1 MPVPNKP
8 DERLLRDK
16 LTAHLDENRARLRD
30 ALNANLS
37 ADVVQRTLVSGGVR
51 LCLVF
56 LDGMAGRGDIDRF
69 ILEPCQRRAEP
80 LPEGAARADELAE
93 RVLCVDGA
101 EKIALLGEAVEAI
114 VDGRSVLLIE
124 GCPCALALETR
135 AYEKRGV
142 GRTNSESVVEGPQEA
157 FVENLKTN
165 VSIVRRLVRSEML
178 IGESLKLGTKL
189 PTQATM
195 MYLRG
200 VARGETVDLIRR
212 RIQSLTA
219 TRCPG
224 TGYLQ
229 QLIEDHPLSLFPQM
243 LETERPDRVA
253 AALADGQIALLVDG
267 SPYALI
273 APITLFHLLNASDD
287 TFMRWQYGTF
297 VRVVRL
303 LGALLSLLLPGVYV
317 AVTLFHV
324 HLIPLN
330 LLTSIAETRAR
341 VPFSVLT
348 EVLFMELAFYLINE
362 AGTRI
367 PSQLGSALG
376 IVGALIL
383 GQAAVEASIISPIL
397 IIVISL
403 TGLGGY
409 AIPNY
414 GLSVGVQIARM
425 AFIALGGLMGL
436 YGLVLGMALLT
447 GYLCRMESFGEKY
460 LAPVAPRYPHNGDIV
475 VRLPLF
481 MQTRTLFTVARDS
494 WLQRTR
500 RDPRPWRRA

>member
-1 MPVPNKP
+1 MADKP
-8 DERLLRDK
+8 DEQLLREK
-16 LTAHLDENRARLRD
+16 LTAQLDENRTRLND
-30 ALNANLS
+30 ALNGNMS
-37 ADVVQRTLVSGGVR
+37 ADVVQRPLSSGGAR

-69 ILEPCQRRAEP
+69 ILEPCQRRTSA
-80 LPEGAARADELAE
+80 LPEGEARADELAE
-93 RVLCVDGA
+93 SVLCVDDA
-101 EKIALLGEAVEAI
+101 EKIALVGEAVEAI
-114 VDGRSVLLIE
+114 LDGKSVLLID

-142 GRTNSESVVEGPQEA
+142 GRTNSESVVQGPQEA

-165 VSIVRRLVRSEML
+165 VSIMRRLVRSEML
-178 IGESLKLGTKL
+178 IGESLKVGTKL
-189 PTQATM
+189 PTQATL

-243 LETERPDRVA
+243 LQTERPDRVA
-253 AALADGQIALLVDG
+253 AALADGQIALFVDG

-297 VRVVRL
+297 VRVIRL
-303 LGALLSLLLPGVYV
+303 MGALMSLLLPGIYV

-341 VPFSVLT
+341 VPFSVLI
-348 EVLFMELAFYLINE
+348 EVVFMELSFYLINE

-367 PSQLGSALG
+367 PNQLGSALG

-397 IIVISL
+397 ILVISL

-425 AFIALGGLMGL
+425 AFVVLGGLLGI
-436 YGLVLGMALLT
+436 YGLVLGVALMT
-447 GYLCRMESFGEKY
+447 GSLSRMESFGEKY
-460 LAPVAPRYPHNGDIV
+460 LAPVAPHYPHNSDIA

-494 WLQRTR
+494 WLQRTKR
-500 RDPRPWRRA
+500 IMRPWRKRA

>member
-8 DERLLRDK
+8 DERLLREK
-16 LTAHLDENRARLRD
+16 LTAYLDENRARLRD

-425 AFIALGGLMGL
+425 AFVALGGLMGL

>member
-1 MPVPNKP
+1 MAEKP
-8 DERLLRDK
+8 DEQLLREK
-16 LTAHLDENRARLRD
+16 LTARLDENRALLQD
-30 ALNANLS
+30 ALNGNLS
-37 ADVVQRTLVSGGVR
+37 ADVVQRPLTSGGVR

-69 ILEPCQRRAEP
+69 ILEPCQRRVSP
-80 LPEGAARADELAE
+80 LPEGEARADELTE
-93 RVLCVDGA
+93 SVLCVDDA

-114 VDGRSVLLIE
+114 LDGKSVMLID

-142 GRTNSESVVEGPQEA
+142 GRTNSESVVQGPQEA

-165 VSIVRRLVRSEML
+165 VSIMRRLVRSEML
-178 IGESLKLGTKL
+178 IGESLKVGTKL
-189 PTQATM
+189 PTQATL

-229 QLIEDHPLSLFPQM
+229 QLIEDHPGSLFPQM
-243 LETERPDRVA
+243 LQTERPDRVA
-253 AALADGQIALLVDG
+253 AALADGQIALFVDG

-273 APITLFHLLNASDD
+273 APITLFHLMNASDD

-297 VRVVRL
+297 VRVIRL
-303 LGALLSLLLPGVYV
+303 MGALMSLLLPGIYV

-324 HLIPLN
+324 HFIPLN
-330 LLTSIAETRAR
+330 RLTSIAETRAR
-341 VPFSVLT
+341 VPFSVLV
-348 EVLFMELAFYLINE
+348 EVVFMELSFYLINE

-409 AIPNY
+409 AIPSY

-425 AFIALGGLMGL
+425 AFVVLGGLLGI
-436 YGLVLGMALLT
+436 YGLVLGVALMT
-447 GYLCRMESFGEKY
+447 GYLSQMESFGEKY
-460 LAPVAPRYPHNGDIV
+460 LAPLAPHYPHNGDIV

-500 RDPRPWRRA
+500 RAQRPWRKRA

>member
-8 DERLLRDK
+8 DERLLREK

-142 GRTNSESVVEGPQEA
+142 GRTNSESVVQGPQEA

>member
-8 DERLLRDK
+8 DERLLREK

>member
-1 MPVPNKP
+1 MAEKP
-8 DERLLRDK
+8 DEQLLREK
-16 LTAHLDENRARLRD
+16 LTAHLAENRTRLND

-37 ADVVQRTLVSGGVR
+37 ADVVQRPLSSGGAR

-69 ILEPCQRRAEP
+69 ILDPCQRRTSP
-80 LPEGAARADELAE
+80 LPEGEARADELAE
-93 RVLCVDGA
+93 SVLCVDDA

-114 VDGRSVLLIE
+114 LDGKSVLLID

-142 GRTNSESVVEGPQEA
+142 GRTNSESVVQGPQEA

-165 VSIVRRLVRSEML
+165 VSIMRRLVRSEML
-178 IGESLKLGTKL
+178 IGESLKVGTKL
-189 PTQATM
+189 PTQATL

-229 QLIEDHPLSLFPQM
+229 QLIEDHPGALFPQM
-243 LETERPDRVA
+243 LQTERPDRVA
-253 AALADGQIALLVDG
+253 AALADGQIALFVDG

-273 APITLFHLLNASDD
+273 APITLFHLMNASDD

-297 VRVVRL
+297 VRVIRL
-303 LGALLSLLLPGVYV
+303 MGALMSLLLPGIYV

-341 VPFSVLT
+341 VPFSVIV
-348 EVLFMELAFYLINE
+348 EVVFMELSFYLINE

-376 IVGALIL
+376 LVGALIL

-409 AIPNY
+409 AIPSY

-425 AFIALGGLMGL
+425 AFVVLGGLLGI
-436 YGLVLGMALLT
+436 YGLVLGVALMT
-447 GYLCRMESFGEKY
+447 GYLSQMESFGEKY
-460 LAPVAPRYPHNGDIV
+460 LAPVAPHYPHNGDIV

-500 RDPRPWRRA
+500 RQRPWRKRA

>member
-1 MPVPNKP
+1 MAEKP
-8 DERLLRDK
+8 DAQLLRRE
-16 LTAHLDENRARLRD
+16 LTALLDENRALLRE
-30 ALNANLS
+30 ALNGGLS
-37 ADVVQRTLVSGGVR
+37 GDVVQRALTSGGTA

-69 ILEPCQRRAEP
+69 ILEPCQRRTAP
-80 LPEGAARADELAE
+80 LPEGEARADELAE
-93 RVLCVDGA
+93 AVLCVDDA
-101 EKIALLGEAVEAI
+101 EKIALIGEAVEAI
-114 VDGRSVLLIE
+114 LDGKSVLLID
-124 GCPCALALETR
+124 GCSCALALETR

-142 GRTNSESVVEGPQEA
+142 GRTHSESVVQGPQEA

-165 VSIVRRLVRSEML
+165 VSIIRRLVRSEML
-178 IGESLKLGTKL
+178 IGEKLKVGTKL
-189 PTQATM
+189 PAQATL

-212 RIQSLTA
+212 RVQSLTV

-229 QLIEDHPLSLFPQM
+229 QLIEDHPFSLFPQM

-253 AALADGQIALLVDG
+253 AALADGQVALLVDG
-267 SPYALI
+267 SPYALV

-297 VRVVRL
+297 VRIVRL
-303 LGALLSLLLPGVYV
+303 LGALMSLLLPGLYV

-324 HLIPLN
+324 HMIPLN

-341 VPFSVLT
+341 VPFSVSV
-348 EVLFMELAFYLINE
+348 EVVFMELSFYLINE

-397 IIVISL
+397 IIVVSL

-425 AFIALGGLMGL
+425 VFVVLGGFLGI
-436 YGLVLGMALLT
+436 YGLVLGVALMI
-447 GYLCRMESFGEKY
+447 GYLSQMESFGAKY
-460 LAPVAPRYPHNGDIV
+460 LAPVAPHYPHNGDIV

-481 MQTRTLFTVARDS
+481 MQTRTLFTVARNS
-494 WLQRTR
+494 WLKRTKR
-500 RDPRPWRRA
+500 VMRPGRKRA

>member
-1 MPVPNKP
+1 MAEKP
-8 DERLLRDK
+8 DAQLLREGITGRLEED
-16 LTAHLDENRARLRD
+16 RARMKE
-30 ALNANLS
+30 ALNGGLS
-37 ADVVQRTLVSGGVR
+37 ADVVLRELTSGGVR

-56 LDGMAGRGDIDRF
+56 MDGMAGRGDIDRF
-69 ILEPCQRRAEP
+69 ILEPCQRFTQP
-80 LPEGAARADELAE
+80 LPEGEARADALSG
-93 RVLCVDGA
+93 RVLCVDDA
-101 EKIALLGEAVEAI
+101 ERVALIGEAVEA
-114 VDGRSVLLIE
+114 VLDGRSVLLID
-124 GCPCALALETR
+124 GCPCGLALETR
-135 AYEKRGV
+135 AYEKRSV
-142 GRTNSESVVEGPQEA
+142 GRTNAESVVQGPQEA
-157 FVENLKTN
+157 FVESLKTN

-178 IGESLKLGTKL
+178 IGETLKVGTKL

-297 VRVVRL
+297 VRVIRL
-303 LGALLSLLLPGVYV
+303 MGALMSLLLPGLYV

-341 VPFSVLT
+341 VPFSVIV
-348 EVLFMELAFYLINE
+348 EVVFMELSFYLINE

-414 GLSVGVQIARM
+414 ALSVGVQIARM
-425 AFIALGGLMGL
+425 AFVALGALLGL
-436 YGLVLGMALLT
+436 YGLVLGVALLT
-447 GYLCRMESFGEKY
+447 GYLSQMQSFGEKY
-460 LAPVAPRYPHNGDIV
+460 LAPVVPHYPHNGDVIT
-475 VRLPLF
+475 RLPLF
-481 MQTRTLFTVARDS
+481 LQTRTLFTAARDS
-494 WLQRTR
+494 WLKRARAVR
-500 RDPRPWRRA
+500 RWRERA

>member
-8 DERLLRDK
+8 DERLLREK

-253 AALADGQIALLVDG
+253 AALADGQIALFVDG

-273 APITLFHLLNASDD
+273 APITLFHLMNASDD

>member
-1 MPVPNKP
+1 MADKP
-8 DERLLRDK
+8 DEQLLREK
-16 LTAHLDENRARLRD
+16 LTAQLDENRTRLND
-30 ALNANLS
+30 ALNGNMS
-37 ADVVQRTLVSGGVR
+37 ADVVQRPLSSGGAR

-69 ILEPCQRRAEP
+69 ILEPCQRRTSP
-80 LPEGAARADELAE
+80 LPEGEARADELAE
-93 RVLCVDGA
+93 SVLCVDDA
-101 EKIALLGEAVEAI
+101 EKIALVGEAVEAI
-114 VDGRSVLLIE
+114 LDGKSVLLID

-142 GRTNSESVVEGPQEA
+142 GRTNSESVVQGPQEA

-165 VSIVRRLVRSEML
+165 VSIMRRLVRSEML
-178 IGESLKLGTKL
+178 IGESLKVGTKL
-189 PTQATM
+189 PTQATL

-243 LETERPDRVA
+243 LQTERPDRVA
-253 AALADGQIALLVDG
+253 AALADGQIALFVDG

-297 VRVVRL
+297 VRVIRMM
-303 LGALLSLLLPGVYV
+303 GALMSLLLPGIYV

-341 VPFSVLT
+341 VPFSVLI
-348 EVLFMELAFYLINE
+348 EVVFMELSFYLINE

-367 PSQLGSALG
+367 PNQLGSALG

-397 IIVISL
+397 IIVVSL

-414 GLSVGVQIARM
+414 GLTVGVQIARM
-425 AFIALGGLMGL
+425 AFVVLGGLLGI
-436 YGLVLGMALLT
+436 YGLVLGVALMT
-447 GYLCRMESFGEKY
+447 GSLSRMESFGEKY
-460 LAPVAPRYPHNGDIV
+460 LAPVAPHYPHNSDIV

-494 WLQRTR
+494 WLQRTKR
-500 RDPRPWRRA
+500 VMRPWRKRA

>member
-1 MPVPNKP
+1 MADKP
-8 DERLLRDK
+8 DEQLLREK
-16 LTAHLDENRARLRD
+16 LTAQLDENRTRLND
-30 ALNANLS
+30 ALNGNMS
-37 ADVVQRTLVSGGVR
+37 ADVVQRPLSSGGAR

-69 ILEPCQRRAEP
+69 ILEPCQRRTSP
-80 LPEGAARADELAE
+80 LPEGEARADELAE
-93 RVLCVDGA
+93 SVLCVDDA
-101 EKIALLGEAVEAI
+101 EKIALVGEAVEAI
-114 VDGRSVLLIE
+114 LDGKSVLLID

-142 GRTNSESVVEGPQEA
+142 GRTNSESVVQGPQEA

-165 VSIVRRLVRSEML
+165 VSIMRRLVRSEML
-178 IGESLKLGTKL
+178 IGESLKVGTKL
-189 PTQATM
+189 PTQATL

-243 LETERPDRVA
+243 LQTERPDRVA
-253 AALADGQIALLVDG
+253 AALADGQIALFVDG

-297 VRVVRL
+297 VRVIRL
-303 LGALLSLLLPGVYV
+303 LGALMSLLLPGIYV

-341 VPFSVLT
+341 VPFSVLI
-348 EVLFMELAFYLINE
+348 EVVFMELSFYLINE

-367 PSQLGSALG
+367 PNQLGSALG

-397 IIVISL
+397 IIVVSL

-414 GLSVGVQIARM
+414 GLTVGVQIARM
-425 AFIALGGLMGL
+425 AFVVLGGLLGI
-436 YGLVLGMALLT
+436 YGLVLGVALMT
-447 GYLCRMESFGEKY
+447 GSLSRMESFGEKY
-460 LAPVAPRYPHNGDIV
+460 LAPVAPHYPHNSDIV

-494 WLQRTR
+494 WLQRTKR
-500 RDPRPWRRA
+500 VMRPWRKRA